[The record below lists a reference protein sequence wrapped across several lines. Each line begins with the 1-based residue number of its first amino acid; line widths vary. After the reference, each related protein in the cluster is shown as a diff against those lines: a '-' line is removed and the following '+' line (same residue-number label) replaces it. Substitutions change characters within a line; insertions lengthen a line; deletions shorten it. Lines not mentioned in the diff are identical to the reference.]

1 MTPIGGIHHVTAIA
15 GDAQENLDFYTG
27 VLGLRLV
34 KRSVNQDATDTY
46 HLFYAD
52 ADGHPG
58 SDLTFFPWPNL
69 PPGRAG
75 TGLVNEVSLAVQP
88 DTLSWWTERL
98 ARARV
103 PVAEPEVR
111 FGERTIRFTD
121 PHGLALALV
130 ETADPREFTA
140 WRVSPVPAANQIRGI
155 HGVRLHERDLLA
167 TGGFLE
173 EGMGFKPLAQ
183 EGGWHRIGPTGGG
196 SGRFLDVRESAG
208 ERRGEWGVGAVHHVA
223 WRVADQPAQ
232 QRARADVITAG
243 ARPTGVI
250 DRFWFQS
257 VYFKE
262 PGGVLFELATDGPGF
277 AVDESAEVLGEHLV
291 LPPWLEKDRAS
302 IERSLPPLRFGVS
315 SLAEA
320 DGVPHR

>member
-34 KRSVNQDATDTY
+34 KRSVNQDATGTY

-58 SDLTFFPWPNL
+58 ADLTFFPWPDP
-69 PPGRAG
+69 PPGRRG
-75 TGLVNEVSLAVQP
+75 TGLANEVSLAVP
-88 DTLSWWTERL
+88 PGTLGWWAERL
-98 ARARV
+98 ARAGI
-103 PVAEPEVR
+103 AAAAPETR
-111 FGERTIRFTD
+111 FGERTLRFAD

-130 ETADPREFTA
+130 ETADPREFTPWHRSA
-140 WRVSPVPAANQIRGI
+140 VPAPRQIRGI
-155 HGVRLHERDLLA
+155 HAVRVDQRDLA
-167 TGGFLE
+167 SSAGFLH
-173 EGMGFKPLAQ
+173 EGMGFAALG
-183 EGGWHRIGPTGGG
+183 EEEGWHRFGSAGG
-196 SGRFLDVRESAG
+196 SSGRWLDLRQSA
-208 ERRGEWGVGAVHHVA
+208 EPRGAWGIGAVHHVA
-223 WRVADQPAQ
+223 WRVADADAQ
-232 QRARADVITAG
+232 QRARADVAAAG
-243 ARPTGVI
+243 ARPTPVI
-250 DRFWFQS
+250 DRFWFRS

-277 AVDESAEVLGEHLV
+277 AADESVASLGEQLV
-291 LPPWLEKDRAS
+291 LPPWLEGERAA

-320 DGVPHR
+320 GGTPHR

>member
-1 MTPIGGIHHVTAIA
+1 MTNIGGIHHVTAIA

-58 SDLTFFPWPNL
+58 ADLTFFPWPDL
-69 PPGRAG
+69 PPGRRG
-75 TGLVNEVSLAVQP
+75 VGLSNEVSLAVQP
-88 DTLSWWTERL
+88 DTLRWWTERL
-98 ARARV
+98 ARAGIQT
-103 PVAEPEVR
+103 PAPEVR
-111 FGERTIRFTD
+111 FGERTLAFAD
-121 PHGLALALV
+121 PHGLRLALV

-140 WRVSPVPAANQIRGI
+140 WRGSPVPEGFQVRGI
-155 HGVRLHERDLLA
+155 HGVRVQERDLIS

-173 EGMGFKPLAQ
+173 EGMGFAELAQ
-183 EGGWHRIGPTGGG
+183 ESGWHRFGPPGGG
-196 SGRFLDVRESAG
+196 SGRFLDVREST
-208 ERRGEWGVGAVHHVA
+208 EPRGEWGVGAVHHVA
-223 WRVADQPAQ
+223 WRVADDSAQ
-232 QRARADVITAG
+232 QRARAEVIAAG
-243 ARPTGVI
+243 ARPTPQI
-250 DRFWFQS
+250 DRFWFRS

-277 AVDESAEVLGEHLV
+277 AVDESVDTLGEHLV
-291 LPPWLEKDRAS
+291 LPPWLEGRRAT
-302 IERSLPPLRFGVS
+302 IEASLPQLKFGVS

-320 DGVPHR
+320 GSPPHR